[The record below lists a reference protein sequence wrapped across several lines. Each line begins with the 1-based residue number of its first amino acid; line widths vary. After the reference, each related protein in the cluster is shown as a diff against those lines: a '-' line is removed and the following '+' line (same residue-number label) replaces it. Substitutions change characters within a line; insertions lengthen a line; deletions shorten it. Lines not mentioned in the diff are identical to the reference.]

1 MAKIERIAPIS
12 DLQRR
17 SRALVEQVRKT
28 GEPVV
33 LTQRGRPAAML
44 VNYELYEGHLATLD
58 EMSFPDWRER
68 LAEAEADMAAGR
80 MVDHA
85 VVAGRPV
92 VASRRKPRRR

>member
-28 GEPVV
+28 GEPVI

-58 EMSFPDWRER
+58 EQSFPDWRER
-68 LAEAEADMAAGR
+68 LAEAEADMEAGR

-85 VVAGRPV
+85 AVV
-92 VASRRKPRRR
+92 RRAKPPRRR

>member
-1 MAKIERIAPIS
+1 MSKIEKIAPIS

-80 MVDHA
+80 LVDHA
-85 VVAGRPV
+85 VVA
-92 VASRRKPRRR
+92 RRRAPRRRR